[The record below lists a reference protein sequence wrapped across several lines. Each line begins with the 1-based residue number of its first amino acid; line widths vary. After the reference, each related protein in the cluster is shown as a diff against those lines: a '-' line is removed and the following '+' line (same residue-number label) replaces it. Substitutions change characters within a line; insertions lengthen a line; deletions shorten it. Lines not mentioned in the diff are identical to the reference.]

1 MWLRDVR
8 KPEMHLIRLGV
19 RTHLYWPGLESK
31 FKYSALYGS
40 NASEECLAQRT
51 HIFCIAC
58 RALRNDNQ
66 FFFCFMYL
74 CTGQIE
80 ASTSPPGNPP
90 GQPPGNPRAFEFLEK
105 FSPGRKAVQMPP
117 HLGKLPDY
125 CFNFSVVSIVLL
137 RLCM

>member
-19 RTHLYWPGLESK
+19 RTHLYCPGLESK

-66 FFFCFMYL
+66 FFFLLYVFMYQSNRSFNIPS
-74 CTGQIE
+74 GQ
-80 ASTSPPGNPP
+80 APFP
-90 GQPPGNPRAFEFLEK
+90 GQPPGHLNFWKSFLRAEK
-105 FSPGRKAVQMPP
+105 LFKCP
-117 HLGKLPDY
+117 HIWENCQITVLTFQWCLS
-125 CFNFSVVSIVLL
+125 CF
-137 RLCM
+137 